1 MVKFN
6 FNKGQSL
13 IEIIIGISIAGI
25 LAGGAT
31 TAIALILRSNFDA
44 KTTQTASFLASE
56 YLDNIGSIA
65 ESNWLRIYCL
75 PDGNCPGMA
84 KGPDSKFY
92 LDLSGQSYSIIS
104 GTTSTIVEGRTF
116 TRYFY
121 IENVNRDSC
130 GSGNIT
136 TDATTFCSAIGDSG
150 IADDPSTQKI
160 TVEVD
165 WEGGRS
171 ISKTR
176 YFTRSRNFSAVQ
188 SDWSS
193 GSGQEG
199 PIISFNNAFASSSNI
214 NFLSAGAITISGL
227 GGGGGQ

>member
-25 LAGGAT
+25 LIGGAT

-56 YLDNIGSIA
+56 YSDNISSIS
-65 ESNWLRIYCL
+65 ESNWLKIYCS
-75 PDGNCPGMA
+75 PDGNCPGAA

-92 LDLSGQSYSIIS
+92 LGLSGLSYSIIG

-130 GSGNIT
+130 GIGDISAN
-136 TDATTFCSAIGDSG
+136 ATTSCASIGDNG

-160 TVEVD
+160 IVEVN

-171 ISKTR
+171 ISKFR
-176 YFTRSRNFSAVQ
+176 YLTRSRNFSAVQ
-188 SDWSS
+188 SSWSG

-199 PIISFNNAFASSSNI
+199 PITSFNSSFSSSSNI
-214 NFLSAGAITISGL
+214 DYTTSTGAIRIQGL
-227 GGGGGQ
+227 